1 MNIKHNNSLYCEIP
15 PATIAEQ
22 TITPSE
28 MFEDAVAQH
37 IDEENYFQSY
47 FDMEEIR
54 VCELIENG
62 KNQRA

>member
-22 TITPSE
+22 TTPNE

>member
-1 MNIKHNNSLYCEIP
+1 MNINHNNSLYCEIP

-22 TITPSE
+22 TTPNE

-37 IDEENYFQSY
+37 IDEENYFESY
-47 FDMEEIR
+47 LDVEEIR